1 MFVSILVRKIMQTFV
16 VKVSSQYFF
25 IILHDDQENQVK
37 NEQQPKQ
44 YM

>member
-16 VKVSSQYFF
+16 VKVSSHF

-37 NEQQPKQ
+37 NEHQQKQ